1 MDLVSSLRALPALG
15 LGPVQGRNGV
25 SDRVHTT
32 GNSVKHIRRVHRR
45 DVLSVHAELCVS
57 VLLTESAFISV
68 AIRANLRNIRDVL
81 LHRHDRDNWRV
92 ITRLVLV
99 GKWRKLA
106 TSLEV
111 GRTDW
116 HTHAWQRISL
126 MLLMTHY
133 AEVALMVVKSFVFVV
148 VVAQEIEVFS
158 WRIRYCHFCW

>member
-15 LGPVQGRNGV
+15 LSPVQGRNGV

-32 GNSVKHIRRVHRR
+32 GNSVKHIRRIHRR
-45 DVLSVHAELCVS
+45 EVLSLHRELHIG
-57 VLLTESAFISV
+57 VLLRIPTSCMAV
-68 AIRANLRNIRDVL
+68 RADLRNIRDVL

-92 ITRLVLV
+92 ITRLMLIVE
-99 GKWRKLA
+99 WRKLS

-116 HTHAWQRISL
+116 DTHAWQRISL
-126 MLLMTHY
+126 VLLMAHY
-133 AEVALMVVKSFVFVV
+133 AEVTLVVVESLVFVV

-158 WRIRYCHFCW
+158 WRIWYCHFCW